1 MGRLSDAL
9 NEGLR
14 RSKKAERTGKAPR
27 SVTYSG
33 RTVDAAIAQG
43 VANLYKMLDK
53 YNVAIDKKT
62 ILMRAGDVALKE
74 LRRAANEIRDTG
86 NLRKSVKWIRT
97 RSASSVLLGY
107 DYRRGGRHA
116 HLIEYGWFKK
126 RKKKGPKYIPGY
138 ALVKKTFQKT
148 KKQVAKNIER
158 ELKATQKQIEKDIRI

>member
-1 MGRLSDAL
+1 MSRLSEAL

-107 DYRRGGRHA
+107 DYRRGGRHG

-126 RKKKGPKYIPGY
+126 TKEGPKYIPGY

-148 KKQVAKNIER
+148 KKQVARNLEV
-158 ELKATQKQIEKDIRI
+158 ELKKTQAQIEKDIRI

>member
-1 MGRLSDAL
+1 MSRLSDAL

-14 RSKKAERTGKAPR
+14 RSKKAERTGKSPR
-27 SVTYSG
+27 SLTYSG
-33 RTVDAAIAQG
+33 STVDAAIAKG

-74 LRRAANEIRDTG
+74 LRRAATQIKDTG
-86 NLRKSVKWIRT
+86 NLRKSVKYIRT

-107 DYRRGGRHA
+107 DYRRGGRHG

-126 RKKKGPKYIPGY
+126 TKEGPKYIPGY

-148 KKQVAKNIER
+148 KKQVAKNIES
-158 ELKATQKQIEKDIRI
+158 ELKKTQTQIEKDIRI